1 MKNGFC
7 LRKEGREARRI
18 KRNQVGGKGEKEGKI
33 MEGRVKRRKGK
44 NGGWKHLNSKV
55 NKQREENEGLEGRWQ
70 RGERVKAR

>member
-33 MEGRVKRRKGK
+33 MEGRVKNEERKK
-44 NGGWKHLNSKV
+44 WRMETFK
-55 NKQREENEGLEGRWQ
+55 
-70 RGERVKAR
+70 